1 MVEKLIGI
9 DGYDLEIPLA
19 DHLAIFT
26 YDDRPGIIGT
36 FGRILGERGIN
47 IGAMQVARSESGD
60 KALVVLT
67 ADSEIPHEIGAE
79 IAEAIGSESFTVVNL

>member
-1 MVEKLIGI
+1 
-9 DGYDLEIPLA
+9 
-19 DHLAIFT
+19 
-26 YDDRPGIIGT
+26 
-36 FGRILGERGIN
+36 
-47 IGAMQVARSESGD
+47 MQVARSESGD